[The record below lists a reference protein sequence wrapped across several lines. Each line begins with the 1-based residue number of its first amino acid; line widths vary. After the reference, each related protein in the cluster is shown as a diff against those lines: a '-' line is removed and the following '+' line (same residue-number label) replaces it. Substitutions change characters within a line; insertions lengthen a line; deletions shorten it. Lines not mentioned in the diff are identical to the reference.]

1 MKHSIRKRKANIEDL
16 DFLVYVDLLDEG
28 ITQLEEQK
36 LSKTELEAHYDK
48 IKTFIDDKDRG
59 ALILENIETKQRIGT
74 IMYCISCRDKEYPW
88 KTIYHELDR
97 EIFQEDGRFLE
108 IFQLWIDSG
117 YRRHGYGTQLKRFVE
132 DEAIRH
138 RVNLVYTHTEESNQ
152 HVIDLNLKLGYKE
165 VRRGPI
171 WDEITRVSLIKYIK

>member
-1 MKHSIRKRKANIEDL
+1 
-16 DFLVYVDLLDEG
+16 
-28 ITQLEEQK
+28 
-36 LSKTELEAHYDK
+36 
-48 IKTFIDDKDRG
+48 
-59 ALILENIETKQRIGT
+59 
-74 IMYCISCRDKEYPW
+74 MYSISCRDKEYPW

-117 YRRHGYGTQLKRFVE
+117 YRRYGYGSQLKRFVE
-132 DEAIRH
+132 DEARRH
-138 RVNLVYTHTEESNQ
+138 RVNLVYTHTEESYQ